1 MRHGGSRRW
10 LGACTAS
17 IVLAGCT
24 VGPDFRPP
32 TDASPSVWSNP
43 TTTGLVNRDA
53 VDPTW
58 WDSFHD
64 PELSSLVAR
73 LVRQNIDL
81 QTAAERIQQA
91 DAEREIA
98 RAQGLPH
105 VDEDSSYR
113 HERQSPTGFISLVQ
127 PAPYAPLVYDIWQNT
142 LTSSW
147 ELDLFGRVRRAVEA
161 ERADTDEAIEARHA
175 VALDAIATLAQDY
188 LQLRGTQ
195 TRIAIANR
203 NLAIA
208 DHELAL
214 VRDQFAN
221 GVATTLSVAQAEAQR
236 DAIAATLPPVL
247 ATQAQLVNAIGLLLA
262 RPPRALAAELDR
274 SAVAIAVPP
283 VVPVGI
289 PSALL
294 RRRPD
299 IREAEAALHAATAN
313 TGVAVASFYPDVSL
327 TGQFGPDGRIIA
339 DAFSLPS
346 RAFTLGPQIDIPLFE
361 GGRLVGTLKLRRS
374 QQREAAL
381 SYRSTV
387 LGAWRDV
394 DDALTA
400 YAEVLQTRAAVARA
414 VAADRTAFGSAQQAY
429 QQGATDFLNVT
440 QAEATLLSAE
450 NQLAVGDTDIE
461 TDLVSLYKA
470 LGGGWQVADSPPPP
484 LTASRQAPD

>member
-1 MRHGGSRRW
+1 M
-10 LGACTAS
+10 
-17 IVLAGCT
+17 LAGCT
-24 VGPDFRPP
+24 VGPDFRRP
-32 TDASPSVWSNP
+32 TDTSPSVWSTPHAN
-43 TTTGLVNRDA
+43 GLVSGDA

-73 LVRQNIDL
+73 LARQNIDL

-91 DAEREIA
+91 DAERQIA
-98 RAQGLPH
+98 RSQGLPH
-105 VDEDSSYR
+105 VDEQSSYK
-113 HERQSPTGFISLVQ
+113 HERQSPNGFISLVQ
-127 PAPYAPLVYDIWQNT
+127 PAPYAPYVYDIWQNA
-142 LTSSW
+142 LTASW
-147 ELDLFGRVRRAVEA
+147 EIDLFGRIRRSVEARRANTEA
-161 ERADTDEAIEARHA
+161 AIEARHA

-188 LQLRGTQ
+188 LQLRGTEI
-195 TRIAIANR
+195 RVAIAKH

-208 DHELAL
+208 DHDVAL
-214 VRDQFAN
+214 VHDQFAN

-236 DAIAATLPPVL
+236 DTIASTLPALAATE
-247 ATQAQLVNAIGLLLA
+247 AQLVDAIGFLLA
-262 RPPRALAAELDR
+262 LPPRALEAELAGT
-274 SAVAIAVPP
+274 SVAIAVPP

-299 IREAEAALHAATAN
+299 IREAEASLHAATAN

-327 TGQFGPDGRIIA
+327 TGQFGPDGRIIGN
-339 DAFSLPS
+339 AFSLPS
-346 RAFTLGPQIDIPLFE
+346 RAFTIGPQIDVPLFE
-361 GGRLVGTLKLRRS
+361 GGRLVGTLRLRRS

-400 YAEVLQTRAAVARA
+400 YAEERRTRDAVSRT
-414 VAADRTAFGSAQQAY
+414 VDADRTAFGSARQGF

-440 QAEATLLSAE
+440 EAETTLLSAE
-450 NQLAVGDTDIE
+450 NQLATVDTDVE

-470 LGGGWQVADSPPPP
+470 LGGGWQVVDPPQA
-484 LTASRQAPD
+484 LSASGRVAAE

>member
-1 MRHGGSRRW
+1 MWRI
-10 LGACTAS
+10 GACAAWMA
-17 IVLAGCT
+17 LAGCT
-24 VGPDFRPP
+24 VGPDFRPLA
-32 TDASPSVWSNP
+32 DASPSVWANGP
-43 TTTGLVNRDA
+43 TNGLVSSDA

-64 PELSSLVAR
+64 PELSSLVGR

-81 QTAAERIQQA
+81 ATAAERVQQA

-105 VDEDSSYR
+105 VDEQSSYR

-161 ERADTDEAIEARHA
+161 ERADTEEAIAARHA
-175 VALDAIATLAQDY
+175 VALDAIATLAEDY
-188 LQLRGTQ
+188 LQLRGTEA
-195 TRIAIANR
+195 RVAIAER

-208 DHELAL
+208 DHDIAL
-214 VRDQFAN
+214 VHDQFAN

-236 DAIAATLPPVL
+236 DTIAATLPPL
-247 ATQAQLVNAIGLLLA
+247 AATQAQLVNAIGLLLA
-262 RPPRALAAELDR
+262 LPPRALEAELDR
-274 SAVAIAVPP
+274 TAVAIAVPP
-283 VVPVGI
+283 VVPIGV

-299 IREAEAALHAATAN
+299 IREAEASLHAATAN
-313 TGVAVASFYPDVSL
+313 TGVAVAAFYPDVSL
-327 TGQFGPDGRIIA
+327 TGQFGPDGRIVA

-361 GGRLVGTLKLRRS
+361 GGRLVGTLRLRRS
-374 QQREAAL
+374 QQRQAAL
-381 SYRSTV
+381 EYRNTV

-400 YAEVLQTRAAVARA
+400 YAQARRTRAEVARA
-414 VAADRTAFGSAQQAY
+414 SDADRIAFAAARQGY

-440 QAEATLLSAE
+440 EAETTLLSAQ
-450 NQLAVGDTDIE
+450 NQLVTADTDIE

-470 LGGGWQVADSPPPP
+470 LGGGWQIVDPGPSAPATAR
-484 LTASRQAPD
+484 TASD